1 MAFSQIARAQ
11 MRDPLGNSTGMLREL
26 QQLEDLL
33 TEVGQG
39 SILDAVSSGAPAPG
53 AILDEGG
60 AASQLQLAADNGED
74 AHSEMSEPTDAERV
88 ARQLQLDTE
97 SAQFLST
104 VGQGVFNTEGEGL
117 C

>member
-11 MRDPLGNSTGMLREL
+11 MRDPLGTGTGMLREL

-39 SILDAVSSGAPAPG
+39 SILDATSGAPAPG

-60 AASQLQLAADNGED
+60 AAQPAAITNGD
-74 AHSEMSEPTDAERV
+74 SR
-88 ARQLQLDTE
+88 
-97 SAQFLST
+97 T
-104 VGQGVFNTEGEGL
+104 VGDTTRGLRPKFPPHDNTTSS
-117 C
+117 

>member
-53 AILDEGG
+53 AYLG
-60 AASQLQLAADNGED
+60 
-74 AHSEMSEPTDAERV
+74 
-88 ARQLQLDTE
+88 
-97 SAQFLST
+97 
-104 VGQGVFNTEGEGL
+104 
-117 C
+117 